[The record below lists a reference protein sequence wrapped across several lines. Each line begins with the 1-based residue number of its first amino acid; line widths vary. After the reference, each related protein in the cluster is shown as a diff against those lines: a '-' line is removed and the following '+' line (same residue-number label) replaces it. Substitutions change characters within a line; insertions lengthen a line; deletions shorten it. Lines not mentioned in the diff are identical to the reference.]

1 MVRAPEDRL
10 PSSVSA
16 HYFSDLGRQIPKLLR
31 VGLLPRINCGRY
43 WRHSGHVAKPCCR
56 SERRDAAS
64 RKDLS
69 KKHNS
74 LQGAPGAQIDHFE
87 KLRRG
92 LTLTLRISYGGTR
105 AWRVGYYAKIN
116 GKMKPQAKTLGR
128 YPELGVAAR
137 KAAFEFDPK
146 AANAAAQ
153 AGSFKA
159 VAEDWVKRYVVKKG
173 LRSKD
178 EIERILG
185 KYIYP
190 AWAGRP
196 FFEIRRGDVND
207 LLDKLED
214 EHGAPQTDR
223 VLAALRSIMNWFATR
238 ERTIRRQS

>member
-1 MVRAPEDRL
+1 MPQKTIFTEASVKRFKL
-10 PSSVSA
+10 P
-16 HYFSDLGRQIPKLLR
+16 P
-31 VGLLPRINCGRY
+31 
-43 WRHSGHVAKPCCR
+43 
-56 SERRDAAS
+56 
-64 RKDLS
+64 
-69 KKHNS
+69 
-74 LQGAPGAQIDHFE
+74 PGQQIDHFE
-87 KLRRG
+87 KLKRG

-116 GKMKPQAKTLGR
+116 GKMKPQAKTIGR
-128 YPELGVAAR
+128 YPELGVQAAR

-146 AANAAAQ
+146 AANAAAA

-159 VAEDWVKRYVVKKG
+159 VAEDWVKRYVKKQG
-173 LRSKD
+173 LRSAD
-178 EIERILG
+178 EIERILN
-185 KYIYP
+185 KYVYP
-190 AWAGRP
+190 QWAGRP